1 MKNQVEPSTN
11 KTAPLGI
18 NVTDIKFEGVDG
30 YKVNLSFEGMNL
42 KDVENF
48 GQIDPLLILYMK
60 CAKDI
65 EECEGDDPEFE
76 WIEKGRTEMV

>member
-48 GQIDPLLILYMK
+48 G
-60 CAKDI
+60 
-65 EECEGDDPEFE
+65 
-76 WIEKGRTEMV
+76 